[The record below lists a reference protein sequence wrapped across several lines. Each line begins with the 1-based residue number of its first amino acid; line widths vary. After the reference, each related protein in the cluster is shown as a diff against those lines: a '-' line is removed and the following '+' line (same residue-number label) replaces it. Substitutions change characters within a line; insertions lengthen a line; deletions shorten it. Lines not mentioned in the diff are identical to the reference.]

1 LREILLSCN
10 RRYLEYLS
18 SLDDF
23 SAGIRALD
31 RLTQPQSE
39 SPDDTIISA
48 SEYWNCE
55 GSLDSDQSY
64 EDSL

>member
-1 LREILLSCN
+1 LLSCN

-39 SPDDTIISA
+39 IGFLGRPNPLLRTPRGTP
-48 SEYWNCE
+48 C
-55 GSLDSDQSY
+55 
-64 EDSL
+64 